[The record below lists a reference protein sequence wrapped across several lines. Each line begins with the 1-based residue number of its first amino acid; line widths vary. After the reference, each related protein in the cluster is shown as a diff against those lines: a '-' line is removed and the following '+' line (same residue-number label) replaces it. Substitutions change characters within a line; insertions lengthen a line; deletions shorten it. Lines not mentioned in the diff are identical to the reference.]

1 MIYARAL
8 TEIFQSNDDPKNG
21 TAILTRILNRS
32 YHSIKGYDV
41 NCIYC
46 RSTFCLLTVFLKVF
60 IDQNGDAEG
69 NFTIVSLLKDKEGQ
83 ANMSMQPVGYFQF
96 TSNGSVV
103 SGLPVRPCITLTNFV
118 LYTVLLL

>member
-8 TEIFQSNDDPKNG
+8 TEIFQSNEDPKNG

-41 NCIYC
+41 NLINC
-46 RSTFCLLTVFLKVF
+46 RSAFCLLMTVFLKVF

-103 SGLPVRPCITLTNFV
+103 SGLPVRSCITYN
-118 LYTVLLL
+118 